1 MIVKTPR
8 HQAKQEQ
15 IRSAARSLF
24 LKNGYAETSMD
35 AVTAAAGISKETLYR
50 YYETK
55 ADLFADV
62 LGQLI
67 ARPAADGAARSRP
80 PAPKTAREFE
90 EQLVDFAE
98 GYLSRVMSST
108 QLDLLRVVIAEG
120 GRFPDVSEAFR
131 AGLAAAGT
139 DTVLATLKGAQAA
152 GLLAS
157 WVDPRK
163 AARALAGLLL
173 VFIIGDGLLATT
185 PKLPSRR
192 QVDEM
197 IRIFVAGVSS
207 RTGGADVGDDRPR
220 TRAQTIVP
228 PHPAR
233 ARVEVGGTATNA
245 SGIARRRGA
254 HER

>member
-1 MIVKTPR
+1 MIAKTPR
-8 HQAKQEQ
+8 QAAKREQ
-15 IRSAARSLF
+15 IRSAARDLF
-24 LKNGYAETSMD
+24 LKNGYAQTSMD

-67 ARPAADGAARSRP
+67 ARPGVGGATRPRPRP
-80 PAPKTAREFE
+80 PSSAQEFQA
-90 EQLVDFAE
+90 QLVDFAV

-108 QLDLLRVVIAEG
+108 QLDLLRVVIAEAS
-120 GRFPDVSEAFR
+120 RFPDVGEAFR

-139 DTVLATLKGAQAA
+139 DTVMATILDAQSS

-173 VFIIGDGLLATT
+173 VFIIGDGLLAAT

-192 QVDEM
+192 QVDEL
-197 IRIFVAGVSS
+197 IRIFVAGVTS
-207 RTGGADVGDDRPR
+207 RTSEADF
-220 TRAQTIVP
+220 A
-228 PHPAR
+228 AR
-233 ARVEVGGTATNA
+233 APRLPAQPRVRPDRQQAND
-245 SGIARRRGA
+245 RGA
-254 HER
+254 ADGGSGDSKNESR

>member
-8 HQAKQEQ
+8 QQAKQEQ

-35 AVTAAAGISKETLYR
+35 AVTTAAGISKETLYR

-67 ARPAADGAARSRP
+67 ARPAAEGAAKSRP
-80 PAPKTAREFE
+80 PALRSARDLE

-131 AGLAAAGT
+131 AGLATAGT
-139 DTVLATLKGAQAA
+139 DTVLATLQSAQSS
-152 GLLAS
+152 GLLAT

-192 QVDEM
+192 QVTEM
-197 IRIFVAGVSS
+197 IRIFVAGVSA
-207 RTGGADVGDDRPR
+207 RTGELDGNHDRPGL
-220 TRAQTIVP
+220 
-228 PHPAR
+228 AR
-233 ARVEVGGTATNA
+233 
-245 SGIARRRGA
+245 
-254 HER
+254 

>member
-8 HQAKQEQ
+8 QEAKREQ
-15 IRSAARSLF
+15 IRSAARDLF

-67 ARPAADGAARSRP
+67 ARPAVEGASRSRP
-80 PAPKTAREFE
+80 PAPRSAQELE

-120 GRFPDVSEAFR
+120 GRFPDVGEAFR
-131 AGLAAAGT
+131 AGLAAAGA
-139 DTVLATLKGAQAA
+139 DTVWATILGAQSS
-152 GLLAS
+152 GLLAG
-157 WVDPRK
+157 WVDPRR

-173 VFIIGDGLLATT
+173 VFIIGDGLLAAT

-192 QVDEM
+192 QIEEI

-207 RTGGADVGDDRPR
+207 REGVAGSDGRPLR
-220 TRAQTIVP
+220 TPAQRRVRRDRAQDGA
-228 PHPAR
+228 PADGKA
-233 ARVEVGGTATNA
+233 ARTSRNRSKEG
-245 SGIARRRGA
+245 
-254 HER
+254 